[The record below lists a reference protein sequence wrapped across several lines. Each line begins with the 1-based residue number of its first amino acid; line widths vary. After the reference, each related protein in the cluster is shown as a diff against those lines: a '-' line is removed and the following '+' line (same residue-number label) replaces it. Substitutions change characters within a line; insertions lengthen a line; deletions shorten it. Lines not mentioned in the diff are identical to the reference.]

1 MKTYTP
7 SPLNAENITL
17 PDNLT
22 ELTEAM
28 ARNVHE
34 VWALGRVKE
43 GWKYGETRNDELK
56 THPGLVPYEE
66 LPDSE
71 REYDR
76 QTAIQ
81 TLKLIMKLG
90 FDIQKKYLQPI
101 ITQYF
106 IDNKSEI
113 WLLFLIAHSK
123 R

>member
-1 MKTYTP
+1 MKRYTP
-7 SPLNAENITL
+7 SPLNTEDIL
-17 PDNLT
+17 LSDNLI

-28 ARNVHE
+28 AQNVHE

-56 THPGLVPYEE
+56 THPCLVPYEE
-66 LPDSE
+66 LPESE

-81 TLKLIMKLG
+81 TLKLIIKLG
-90 FDIQKKYLQPI
+90 FEIEKK
-101 ITQYF
+101 
-106 IDNKSEI
+106 
-113 WLLFLIAHSK
+113 

>member
-43 GWKYGETRNDELK
+43 GWKYGETRNDEC
-56 THPGLVPYEE
+56 
-66 LPDSE
+66 
-71 REYDR
+71 
-76 QTAIQ
+76 
-81 TLKLIMKLG
+81 
-90 FDIQKKYLQPI
+90 
-101 ITQYF
+101 
-106 IDNKSEI
+106 
-113 WLLFLIAHSK
+113 
-123 R
+123 

>member
-43 GWKYGETRNDELK
+43 GWKYGETRND
-56 THPGLVPYEE
+56 TSRTCTIRRVTGLRTRIRPANSHTDTETDYETGIRHTE
-66 LPDSE
+66 E
-71 REYDR
+71 II
-76 QTAIQ
+76 IQ
-81 TLKLIMKLG
+81 
-90 FDIQKKYLQPI
+90 YL
-101 ITQYF
+101 
-106 IDNKSEI
+106 
-113 WLLFLIAHSK
+113 L
-123 R
+123 

>member
-28 ARNVHE
+28 ARNMHE

-56 THPGLVPYEE
+56 THP
-66 LPDSE
+66 
-71 REYDR
+71 
-76 QTAIQ
+76 AIISRLRVQ
-81 TLKLIMKLG
+81 RYS
-90 FDIQKKYLQPI
+90 FYLNCQNFYG
-101 ITQYF
+101 YF
-106 IDNKSEI
+106 
-113 WLLFLIAHSK
+113 LLFLLLIGC
-123 R
+123 

>member
-66 LPDSE
+66 LPDSD
-71 REYDR
+71 REWWSGHCYSPRYYPFLHDHSR
-76 QTAIQ
+76 S
-81 TLKLIMKLG
+81 LPSG
-90 FDIQKKYLQPI
+90 
-101 ITQYF
+101 
-106 IDNKSEI
+106 NGSR
-113 WLLFLIAHSK
+113 LLRK
-123 R
+123 

>member
-43 GWKYGETRNDELK
+43 GWNCNICFENR
-56 THPGLVPYEE
+56 
-66 LPDSE
+66 
-71 REYDR
+71 
-76 QTAIQ
+76 
-81 TLKLIMKLG
+81 
-90 FDIQKKYLQPI
+90 KK
-101 ITQYF
+101 
-106 IDNKSEI
+106 K
-113 WLLFLIAHSK
+113 
-123 R
+123 

>member
-56 THPGLVPYEE
+56 THPGLVFITIEQP
-66 LPDSE
+66 
-71 REYDR
+71 
-76 QTAIQ
+76 
-81 TLKLIMKLG
+81 KLIRN
-90 FDIQKKYLQPI
+90 I
-101 ITQYF
+101 
-106 IDNKSEI
+106 
-113 WLLFLIAHSK
+113 
-123 R
+123 RV

>member
-56 THPGLVPYEE
+56 THPGLRTRIRPANSHTDTETDYETGIRHTE
-66 LPDSE
+66 E
-71 REYDR
+71 II
-76 QTAIQ
+76 IQ
-81 TLKLIMKLG
+81 
-90 FDIQKKYLQPI
+90 YL
-101 ITQYF
+101 
-106 IDNKSEI
+106 
-113 WLLFLIAHSK
+113 L
-123 R
+123 

>member
-7 SPLNAENITL
+7 SPLNTENITL

-66 LPDSE
+66 LPLRLPKVEHFQPGEDG
-71 REYDR
+71 

-90 FDIQKKYLQPI
+90 FDIQKK
-101 ITQYF
+101 
-106 IDNKSEI
+106 
-113 WLLFLIAHSK
+113 
-123 R
+123 

>member
-7 SPLNAENITL
+7 SPLNTENITL

-43 GWKYGETRNDELK
+43 GWKY
-56 THPGLVPYEE
+56 VPYEE

-90 FDIQKKYLQPI
+90 FDIQKK
-101 ITQYF
+101 
-106 IDNKSEI
+106 
-113 WLLFLIAHSK
+113 
-123 R
+123 

>member
-1 MKTYTP
+1 MKRYIP
-7 SPLNAENITL
+7 SPLNTEDISL
-17 PDNLT
+17 SDNLT

-28 ARNVHE
+28 AKNVHE

-56 THPGLVPYEE
+56 THPCLVPYEE
-66 LPDSE
+66 LPESE

-81 TLKLIMKLG
+81 TLKLIIKLG
-90 FDIQKKYLQPI
+90 FEIEKK
-101 ITQYF
+101 
-106 IDNKSEI
+106 
-113 WLLFLIAHSK
+113 

>member
-56 THPGLVPYEE
+56 TIRTCTIRRVTGLRTRIRPANSHTDTETDYETGIRHTE
-66 LPDSE
+66 E
-71 REYDR
+71 II
-76 QTAIQ
+76 IQ
-81 TLKLIMKLG
+81 
-90 FDIQKKYLQPI
+90 YL
-101 ITQYF
+101 
-106 IDNKSEI
+106 
-113 WLLFLIAHSK
+113 L
-123 R
+123 

>member
-56 THPGLVPYEE
+56 THPDLYHTKSYRTQNENTTGKQPY
-66 LPDSE
+66 
-71 REYDR
+71 R
-76 QTAIQ
+76 
-81 TLKLIMKLG
+81 
-90 FDIQKKYLQPI
+90 
-101 ITQYF
+101 
-106 IDNKSEI
+106 
-113 WLLFLIAHSK
+113 H
-123 R
+123 

>member
-7 SPLNAENITL
+7 SPLNTENITL

-56 THPGLVPYEE
+56 THPGLVPNEE

-76 QTAIQ
+76 QKAKQ
-81 TLKLIMKLG
+81 TLKLNMKLEI
-90 FDIQKKYLQPI
+90 DIQKK
-101 ITQYF
+101 
-106 IDNKSEI
+106 
-113 WLLFLIAHSK
+113 
-123 R
+123 

>member
-7 SPLNAENITL
+7 SPLNTENITL

-66 LPDSE
+66 LPDS
-71 REYDR
+71 
-76 QTAIQ
+76 TAIQ

-90 FDIQKKYLQPI
+90 FDIQKKQ
-101 ITQYF
+101 
-106 IDNKSEI
+106 
-113 WLLFLIAHSK
+113 
-123 R
+123 

>member
-43 GWKYGETRNDELK
+43 GWKYGET
-56 THPGLVPYEE
+56 HPGLVPYEE

-90 FDIQKKYLQPI
+90 FDIQKK
-101 ITQYF
+101 
-106 IDNKSEI
+106 
-113 WLLFLIAHSK
+113 
-123 R
+123 

>member
-56 THPGLVPYEE
+56 THPGLVLRRVTGLRTRIRPANSHTDTETDYETGIRHTE
-66 LPDSE
+66 E
-71 REYDR
+71 II
-76 QTAIQ
+76 IQ
-81 TLKLIMKLG
+81 
-90 FDIQKKYLQPI
+90 YL
-101 ITQYF
+101 
-106 IDNKSEI
+106 
-113 WLLFLIAHSK
+113 L
-123 R
+123 

>member
-28 ARNVHE
+28 A
-34 VWALGRVKE
+34 
-43 GWKYGETRNDELK
+43 RNDELK

-90 FDIQKKYLQPI
+90 FDIQKK
-101 ITQYF
+101 
-106 IDNKSEI
+106 
-113 WLLFLIAHSK
+113 
-123 R
+123 

>member
-7 SPLNAENITL
+7 SPLNTENITL

-56 THPGLVPYEE
+56 THPGLVPVSYTHLRAHENE
-66 LPDSE
+66 N
-71 REYDR
+71 
-76 QTAIQ
+76 T
-81 TLKLIMKLG
+81 TGK
-90 FDIQKKYLQPI
+90 QP
-101 ITQYF
+101 YR
-106 IDNKSEI
+106 
-113 WLLFLIAHSK
+113 H
-123 R
+123 